1 MFDFNYI
8 LKNKRKIAVITAIIF
23 LVEAT
28 SFLSYY
34 YPNLNIIIFFILAL
48 SAIVLSIYK
57 LEWGLYMVTAELFFD
72 SMGYIFFW
80 DNGGI
85 KISIRIILWL
95 IIMSVWLA
103 KFLLTWFKEKS
114 GLIKKYL
121 NIPFLKSFSLLS
133 FFVILAVIF
142 GIIKNGF
149 SDAFFDFNA
158 WLFFTLIFPVWH
170 IMAVNKDDQIK
181 NFWSNIVNIF
191 LAAIIF
197 LVFKSLLVLFLFSH
211 NIPGV
216 IYDFYYWTRTYSLGE
231 ITNMGD
237 GFYRVFFQSQI
248 FIVLAF
254 ILFSIQIIKTKSRKE
269 KIYLLIFLS
278 FLASALILSFSRS
291 FWVGAVCSILFLGLI
306 ILIKFGF
313 KTTIK
318 YISTILLS
326 LIIGF
331 LIMFVSIK
339 FPWPN
344 SQAQFNLNSL
354 SSRANIISNESAISS
369 RWALLKII
377 KGDLK
382 NNFLIGRGFGARL
395 EYQSSDPRVLE
406 QSADGLYSTYAFEWG
421 WFDIWLKLGLLGV
434 LAYIYLLITI
444 LKEAWFNFK
453 NNKNLL
459 SLGILSAIIC
469 LIAINFFTPYLN
481 HPLGIGFLL
490 LSSLFLSNRLCSK
503 Y

>member
-8 LKNKRKIAVITAIIF
+8 VKNKRKITVITAVIF

-34 YPNLNIIIFFILAL
+34 YPSLELIIFVLLAL
-48 SAIVLSIYK
+48 TALVLSIYK
-57 LEWGLYMVTAELFFD
+57 LEWGLYMVTTELFFD

-85 KISIRIILWL
+85 RLSIRITLWL
-95 IIMSVWLA
+95 IVMSVWLA
-103 KFLLTWFKEKS
+103 KFLLTLFKEKS
-114 GLIKKYL
+114 NLIKKYL
-121 NIPFLKSFSLLS
+121 SVPFLKNFFLLA
-133 FFVILAVIF
+133 FFIILAVVL
-142 GIIKNGF
+142 GILKNGF

-158 WLFFTLIFPVWH
+158 WLFFALLFPFWH
-170 IMAVNKDDQIK
+170 VLAVNQSDDNK
-181 NFWSNIVNIF
+181 NFWSNLVNIF

-211 NIPGV
+211 NVPGV

-254 ILFSIQIIKTKSRKE
+254 VLFSSQLIKTKSRTS
-269 KIYLLIFLS
+269 KIWLLVFLS
-278 FLASALILSFSRS
+278 FLASAIILSFSRS
-291 FWVGAVCSILFLGLI
+291 FWVGAIISILLI
-306 ILIKFGF
+306 ALIVLLKFGF
-313 KTTIK
+313 KKAVK
-318 YISTILLS
+318 YLS
-326 LIIGF
+326 LILLTLVVGF

-354 SSRANIISNESAISS
+354 SSRANIVSGESAISS
-369 RWALLKII
+369 RWALLEIM

-406 QSADGLYSTYAFEWG
+406 QTADGIYSTYAFEWG
-421 WFDIWLKLGLLGV
+421 WLDIWLKLGLLGV
-434 LAYIYLLITI
+434 LAYVFLLIMM
-444 LKEAWFNFK
+444 LKKSWFNFK
-453 NNKNLL
+453 NNESLL
-459 SLGILSAIIC
+459 SLGILSAIVC
-469 LIAINFFTPYLN
+469 LAAVNFFTPYLN

-490 LSSLFLSNRLCSK
+490 LAGLFLNDKICSK